1 MRCTARTCIY
11 SNMYNPG
18 TDVVVDISAY
28 CNTKAHRNAL
38 GGGDGTK
45 HNFQSKG
52 DQALYHEASKRNR
65 GQAWM
70 SGISVAMRVC
80 EGLIKTKAG

>member
-1 MRCTARTCIY
+1 MY

-52 DQALYHEASKRNR
+52 DASL
-65 GQAWM
+65 
-70 SGISVAMRVC
+70 VP
-80 EGLIKTKAG
+80 